1 MKDEQYLS
9 REGMDNGVAERQT
22 CVKQAWGAWHRL
34 GRVTIL
40 YAGVKRFKERKEK
53 LSIME

>member
-1 MKDEQYLS
+1 MKDEQCLS
-9 REGMDNGVAERQT
+9 REGMDNGVTERQT